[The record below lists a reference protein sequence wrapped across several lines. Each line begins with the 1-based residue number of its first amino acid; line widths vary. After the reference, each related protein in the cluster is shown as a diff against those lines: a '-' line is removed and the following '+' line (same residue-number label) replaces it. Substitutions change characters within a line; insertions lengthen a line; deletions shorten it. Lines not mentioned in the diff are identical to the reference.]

1 VDVCNWVEKVGLAA
15 RPSEFGKYP
24 WLCDVHT
31 YAKNHWLLFDVKK
44 LMRPDAKAHFLN
56 ATGQAGINTYA
67 SDSYKQGSH
76 HIFLLLLNSPLSWT
90 WTFMVS
96 KTFVMAKM
104 H

>member
-1 VDVCNWVEKVGLAA
+1 MIPLHFEDFDDMDRLPVQPHGVDVCNWVEKVGLAA

-44 LMRPDAKAHFLN
+44 LMRPDVKAHFLN

-67 SDSYKQGSH
+67 SDTSKAHTTYFCSY
-76 HIFLLLLNSPLSWT
+76 
-90 WTFMVS
+90 
-96 KTFVMAKM
+96 
-104 H
+104 